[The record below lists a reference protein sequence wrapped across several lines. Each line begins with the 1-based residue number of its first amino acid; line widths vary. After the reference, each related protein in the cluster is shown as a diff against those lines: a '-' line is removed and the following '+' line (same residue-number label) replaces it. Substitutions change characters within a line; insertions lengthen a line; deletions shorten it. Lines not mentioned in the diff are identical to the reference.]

1 MKNLILLFVA
11 AFTITS
17 YGQSPRKSILSELKS
32 DNTDKST
39 SYLESGVL
47 IRYVDKVTE
56 SNSRVNFIQ
65 LSFDNALMSGGSG
78 IILMNNAAELEA
90 FKLELL
96 SVLKHLELSP
106 KADKTIGHVY
116 FYNFDLKHVYIQTD
130 DYRYYCKVPVDGA
143 RKIYDHLSGLL
154 LN

>member
-1 MKNLILLFVA
+1 MKYVILLFVA
-11 AFTITS
+11 AFAVPS

-39 SYLESGVL
+39 TFLESGVL

-56 SNSRVNFIQ
+56 SNSRVKFIQ
-65 LSFDNALMSGGSG
+65 LSFDNAMESGGSG
-78 IILMNNAAELEA
+78 IILMNNTAELEA
-90 FKLELL
+90 FKFELL
-96 SVLKHLELSP
+96 SIIKHIEVSP

-130 DYRYYCKVPVDGA
+130 NYRYYCKITIDSA
-143 RKIYDHLSGLL
+143 IKIFDHLSGLSL
-154 LN
+154 D